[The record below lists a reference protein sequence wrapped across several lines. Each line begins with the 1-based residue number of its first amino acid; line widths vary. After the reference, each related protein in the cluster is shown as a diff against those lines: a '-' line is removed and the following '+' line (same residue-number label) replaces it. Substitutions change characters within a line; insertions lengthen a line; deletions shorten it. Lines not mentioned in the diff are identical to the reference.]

1 MSAEAG
7 RGEIVSGKLGERKG
21 EGLSLRVLTF
31 DVVGQDDGDVQQG
44 QEEDDSSGDQPG
56 TGAAKAS
63 EEHPW
68 LLSAP
73 SPRGR
78 R

>member
-7 RGEIVSGKLGERKG
+7 RGSLSRGKLGGRRS
-21 EGLSLRVLTF
+21 EGLSLRVLTL
-31 DVVGQDDGDVQQG
+31 DVVGQDDGEVQQG
-44 QEEDDSSGDQPG
+44 QEEADSSGDQPG
-56 TGAAKAS
+56 TGAAKAG